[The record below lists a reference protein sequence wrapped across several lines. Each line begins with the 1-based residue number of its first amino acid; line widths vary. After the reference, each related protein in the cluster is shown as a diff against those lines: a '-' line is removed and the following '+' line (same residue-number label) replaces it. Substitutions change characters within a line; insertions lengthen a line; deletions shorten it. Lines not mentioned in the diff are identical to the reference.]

1 MLTLVVF
8 LPLVGIPLLL
18 VWPRMNDETAKWIA
32 LLVTLATFLVSLGV
46 LGRFDGSRSGFQ
58 LVQSASWVGSLAIR
72 YEVGVDGVSL
82 FMLLLTSFLM
92 PLSILASWKNEK
104 SVRLFMASMLLLET
118 GMLGTF
124 VALDLLLFFLFFEA
138 ILLPMYLIIGAW
150 GGERRVYA
158 AIKFFLYT
166 MAGSALLLL
175 AILFLYF
182 KADGIL
188 GHPTLDLAQLA
199 GVARQLPTATQRWLF
214 AAFFVAFAVKVPVF
228 PLHTWLPDAHTE
240 APTRAR

>member
-1 MLTLVVF
+1 
-8 LPLVGIPLLL
+8 
-18 VWPRMNDETAKWIA
+18 
-32 LLVTLATFLVSLGV
+32 
-46 LGRFDGSRSGFQ
+46 
-58 LVQSASWVGSLAIR
+58 
-72 YEVGVDGVSL
+72 
-82 FMLLLTSFLM
+82 
-92 PLSILASWKNEK
+92 LSILASWKNEK

-138 ILLPMYLIIGAW
+138 ILLPMYLIIRAW

-188 GHPTLDLAQLA
+188 GHPTFDFTQLST
-199 GVARQLPTATQRWLF
+199 VAHELSA
-214 AAFFVAFAVKVPVF
+214 
-228 PLHTWLPDAHTE
+228 
-240 APTRAR
+240 